1 MRTWTNLHSIAPN
14 NDFWWLWLQP
24 WQSVLSCASTQHF
37 CANQRISTQL
47 HRKQTNKQK
56 TIVVSSLKVG
66 VNGLVTIYF
75 AYQVLCDEASWHTNA
90 ASSYSNL
97 KIISLFPVLTH
108 RRQFLQQSEKG
119 HADSSV
125 FFTTWLCL
133 PPTQAYLI
141 CRMRQSPQ
149 G

>member
-1 MRTWTNLHSIAPN
+1 MALAAALAVSTFVRFHSAFLCKSE
-14 NDFWWLWLQP
+14 DFNPVAQ
-24 WQSVLSCASTQHF
+24 
-37 CANQRISTQL
+37 
-47 HRKQTNKQK
+47 KTNKQK

-75 AYQVLCDEASWHTNA
+75 AYQVLCDEAFWHTNA
-90 ASSYSNL
+90 ASNNSNL

-125 FFTTWLCL
+125 FFTT
-133 PPTQAYLI
+133 
-141 CRMRQSPQ
+141 
-149 G
+149 